1 MELLARLLLRRSV
14 SWAVTILVAILA
26 VAFSILARGVQ
37 QDDDLLAFLPDGNPE
52 VALFQDINQRFGG
65 LDVALVGVEAGQALF
80 SADFLARL
88 QRTTD
93 TLGDLE
99 SVSYALSITNLEDLR
114 PDHEMGGIEVAPL
127 VDALPSSDEE
137 QQALRRKVMS
147 RDSAVGNLI
156 SRGGDAILIYCFLVP
171 GGDPRSAAE
180 QIRIVVDQEFEAY
193 PRYWGGA
200 PFISSYIYDST
211 DRDMAKLTP
220 WAVLAIILVL
230 MLCFRDLVGTALALL
245 TTGIGIVVAHG
256 SMALAGASFNI
267 VLSSMPIILF
277 AVGSAYSIHILSHYY
292 AHHDELGPDEALRS
306 ALVELGPVV
315 AAAGLTTVA
324 GLLSFVMMDIEP
336 MRTFGLFTALGIFA
350 TLVLSLTFV
359 PAVIRITGLRRRA
372 ATTLA
377 FTAAMS
383 WLGTR
388 VVANRRTV
396 AAVLSCLALLALGF
410 AGRVDAVMDQSSFF
424 SEGSPPHQSEVFLGQ
439 HFGGSQFIQLHI
451 KGDMK
456 SPQVL
461 REVRRVADRVRTF
474 PGVTDVLHI
483 GQAVAIANEAM
494 EGARRIPDTRQ
505 KIGLL
510 YGLIQGNKA
519 VSQLVSDERDE
530 ALVQVKLRATGAG
543 ETGDI
548 LRKIESMI
556 YNEATWEGSGEPLT
570 RYRIVSRAEA
580 PEQVSARLN
589 EVVTWRVRALLHP
602 FDLSGDEAAWLA
614 LPRLL
619 QADTEPPAA
628 KIIQATLDSFIRSE
642 ECIAELPPDDPDL
655 PTRLAAALAALGPE
669 PGDDTLLGAVRTAVL
684 SATGQAPRDGAEPT
698 EQQLTLIDDLDFS
711 LGAALTETWSQ
722 ETARTAA
729 RQLIESSN
737 LALPPGATGARLLE
751 QLAAAIL
758 DLDSESAM
766 IDASLDTLTGALQ
779 WQVTGLPVLHR
790 GLSRSVTQNQTR
802 SLGFA
807 LILVLLL
814 MSLFFR
820 SFSAGMLATAP
831 TALTLLVIFGVMGA
845 LGVHLDIGTSML
857 SSIIIGAGVDYGVHL
872 LAGWRGDGEDMLGSA
887 ARRAAGSASDAI
899 WTNAAMV
906 AVGFFVLTL
915 GEARPLQNVG
925 SLTATAM
932 LCAAAATFVVI
943 PMLARRG
950 RYTGAELPPA

>member
-1 MELLARLLLRRSV
+1 MELLARLLLRRDIA
-14 SWAVTILVAILA
+14 WAVTVLVAIIA
-26 VAFSILARGVQ
+26 VGFSLLARGVE
-37 QDDDLLAFLPDGNPE
+37 QDDDILAFLPDGNSE

-65 LDVALVGVEAGQALF
+65 LDVALVGIEAGEGLF
-80 SADFLARL
+80 SAEFLARL
-88 QRTTD
+88 QRATD

-99 SVSYALSITNLEDLR
+99 SVSYALSIANLEDLSAD
-114 PDHEMGGIEVAPL
+114 PELGGIKVAPL
-127 VDALPSSDEE
+127 VDALPTSEQEE
-137 QQALRRKVMS
+137 QALRRKVMS
-147 RDSAVGNLI
+147 RDSAVGNLV
-156 SRGGDAILIYCFLVP
+156 SRSGDAVLIYCFLVP
-171 GGDPRSAAE
+171 GSDPRASAE
-180 QIRIVVDQEFEAY
+180 QIRVVVDHEFDGY
-193 PRYWGGA
+193 RRYWGGA
-200 PFISSYIYDST
+200 PFISSYIYETT

-256 SMALAGASFNI
+256 SMALAGQSFNI

-292 AHHDELGPDEALRS
+292 AHHEQLGRDGALRS

-336 MRTFGLFTALGIFA
+336 MRTFGLFTALGIFT

-359 PAVIRITGLRRRA
+359 PAVIRITGLKRRA
-372 ATTLA
+372 TTSSA
-377 FTAAMS
+377 PAAAMT
-383 WLGTR
+383 WLSGHVVRHKKTVGL
-388 VVANRRTV
+388 VVAV
-396 AAVLSCLALLALGF
+396 LALLAAAF
-410 AGRVDAVMDQSSFF
+410 AGRVEARMDQSSFF
-424 SEGSPPHQSEVFLGQ
+424 AEGSPPHQSEAFLGQ

-494 EGARRIPDTRQ
+494 EGARRIPDTPQ

-519 VSQLVSDERDE
+519 VSQLVSDDRNE
-530 ALVQVKLRATGAG
+530 ALVQVKLHLEEA
-543 ETGDI
+543 EEIGDI

-556 YNEATWEGSGEPLT
+556 YNETVWLGSGGPLT
-570 RYRIVSRAEA
+570 QYRIVTRAEA
-580 PEQVSARLN
+580 PELVSARLT
-589 EVVTWRVRALLHP
+589 EVVTWRVRALLQP
-602 FDLSGDEAAWLA
+602 FDLGIDEATWEA
-614 LPRLL
+614 LPHLL
-619 QADTEPPAA
+619 QEERTLPEAQT
-628 KIIQATLDSFIRSE
+628 IQKALDSFIRSE
-642 ECIAELPPDDPDL
+642 ECIAELPEDDPNL

-669 PGDDTLLGAVRTAVL
+669 PGDDSLL
-684 SATGQAPRDGAEPT
+684 SAIRATVRSAGVQRPTGSTEPT
-698 EQQLTLIDDLDFS
+698 DQQLTLIDDLEFS
-711 LGAALTETWSQ
+711 VGAALRETWSQ

-729 RQLIESSN
+729 RKLVTSSS
-737 LALPPGATGARLLE
+737 LALPPGDAGARLLE

-758 DLDSESAM
+758 DLDSPSAM
-766 IDASLDTLTGALQ
+766 VDATVDTVTGTLH

-802 SLGFA
+802 SLAFA
-807 LILVLLL
+807 LILVLGL

-820 SFSAGMLATAP
+820 SPLAGMLATAP
-831 TALTLLVIFGVMGA
+831 TVLTLLLIFGVMGA

-872 LAGWRGDGEDMLGSA
+872 LAGWRGSGDNMLQHA
-887 ARRAAGSASDAI
+887 ARNAAGTTSEAI

-915 GEARPLQNVG
+915 GESRPLHNVG

-950 RYTGAELPPA
+950 RYTGA